1 MRPHRPKVLR
11 LLPRQIHH
19 RVRSNQKPDDGRVRP
34 RRAVSRIIVRPSRF
48 ASREELS
55 LSVVVVCKNHVFSD
69 SFRAILKMI
78 ARHPS
83 TRRRRHH
90 RPRSRRR
97 KHSIL
102 AERSRRRPRL
112 RDVYTQRRRR
122 RRRRSGLET
131 VSKMRFS
138 IDVCER
144 RRRRRRRSPRRGTR
158 RQAQRSSHLSLF
170 LRSLST
176 CAYGFACVIRHK

>member
-19 RVRSNQKPDDGRVRP
+19 RVRSNQQPDDGRVRP
-34 RRAVSRIIVRPSRF
+34 RRAISRIIVRPSRF

-55 LSVVVVCKNHVFSD
+55 LSVAVCKNHIFSD

-97 KHSIL
+97 RRKHPIL

-112 RDVYTQRRRR
+112 CDVDKQR

-131 VSKMRFS
+131 VSKMMRFS
-138 IDVCER
+138 IKVCERR

-158 RQAQRSSHLSLF
+158 RRAQRSSHLSLF

-176 CAYGFACVIRHK
+176 CAYGFACVIRQK

>member
-19 RVRSNQKPDDGRVRP
+19 RVRSNQQPDDGRVRL
-34 RRAVSRIIVRPSRF
+34 RRAISRIIVRPSRF

-55 LSVVVVCKNHVFSD
+55 LSVVVCKNHIFSD

-97 KHSIL
+97 KQHSIL

-112 RDVYTQRRRR
+112 RDVYMQRRR

-138 IDVCER
+138 IEDVC
-144 RRRRRRRSPRRGTR
+144 
-158 RQAQRSSHLSLF
+158 
-170 LRSLST
+170 
-176 CAYGFACVIRHK
+176 